1 MPSGGGSRAWV
12 WCAAGRRGE
21 ASEVSRCSGELRVP
35 VGGTLRRRV
44 HAGHGSAPSLELRAR
59 VCAALAVLPVC
70 MLVARG
76 RGMSRGS
83 GIV

>member
-1 MPSGGGSRAWV
+1 MVSSGGSRAWA
-12 WCAAGRRGE
+12 WCVAGQRGE
-21 ASEVSRCSGELRVP
+21 ASEAGRCSGVSRVP

-44 HAGHGSAPSLELRAR
+44 CAEHGSAPLLELRAR

-76 RGMSRGS
+76 RGMSRGP

>member
-1 MPSGGGSRAWV
+1 MASSGGSRARV
-12 WCAAGRRGE
+12 WCAAGQRGE
-21 ASEVSRCSGELRVP
+21 ASGAGRCSGASRVP
-35 VGGTLRRRV
+35 VGGTLNRRV
-44 HAGHGSAPSLELRAR
+44 CAEQGSAPSLERRAR
-59 VCAALAVLPVC
+59 VYAALAVLPVC